1 MKLIKLSTMILCVW
15 GALGCGSGASYHVSA
30 SSDEDVMANANGG
43 QSQQIDQK
51 YVKLKRLNEH
61 AKRSLTNLQRSEY
74 QLACL
79 YLTRADL
86 FL

>member
-51 YVKLKRLNEH
+51 IREAEEAERARQEKLN
-61 AKRSLTNLQRSEY
+61 
-74 QLACL
+74 
-79 YLTRADL
+79 
-86 FL
+86 